1 MSKVEKKI
9 GRFLV
14 LIALPLAFFFL
25 AEKSDAGGGE
35 GEGEPVTPEVEVRP
49 KKERI
54 NATANFNWDKW
65 SQPYWWNNYI
75 CRDKSSQIV
84 CLSSQRAQNLG
95 WNIPSDNE
103 SNYSSLKESDH
114 EIKKSEKRDPH

>member
-1 MSKVEKKI
+1 MYKVAKNM

-14 LIALPLAFFFL
+14 IIALPLTLLFL
-25 AEKSDAGGGE
+25 AEKSEAGGGE

-65 SQPYWWNNYI
+65 SQPYWSNNYI
-75 CRDKSSQIV
+75 CREKSSQIV
-84 CLSSQRAQNLG
+84 CFSSQRAQNLG

-103 SNYSSLKESDH
+103 SNYSSLKESNH
-114 EIKKSEKRDPH
+114 EIKKSEKRDPQ

>member
-1 MSKVEKKI
+1 MYKVAKNM

-14 LIALPLAFFFL
+14 IIALPLTLLFL
-25 AEKSDAGGGE
+25 AEKSEAGGGE

-65 SQPYWWNNYI
+65 SQPYLLNNHI
-75 CRDKSSQIV
+75 CRDQSSQIV
-84 CLSSQRAQNLG
+84 CFSLQRAKNLG

-114 EIKKSEKRDPH
+114 EVKKSEKRDPQ